1 MNIDELKDNTRLSCS
16 INNPRPLFSF
26 NSDLQVSTYMSP
38 SLSPSLSSD
47 NISVMISLN
56 FSQGVFVIIDGDDID
71 IDTYGAGRLH
81 QVQVARAFSKWL
93 SDRGVDA
100 ARARELVLEE
110 GRVLLELLDPRNVVG
125 MLRLDAC
132 TDESSPLALPK
143 LLPAR
148 EPPRARS
155 ACATFVETEESLQ
168 LRDAAPVPPCVVER
182 SQLRRLF

>member
-71 IDTYGAGRLH
+71 IDT
-81 QVQVARAFSKWL
+81 
-93 SDRGVDA
+93 
-100 ARARELVLEE
+100 
-110 GRVLLELLDPRNVVG
+110 
-125 MLRLDAC
+125 
-132 TDESSPLALPK
+132 
-143 LLPAR
+143 
-148 EPPRARS
+148 
-155 ACATFVETEESLQ
+155 
-168 LRDAAPVPPCVVER
+168 
-182 SQLRRLF
+182 